1 MPDNTESTSSTTVI
15 FDLSKELTAEELES
29 FKAAAEA
36 SGSDLT
42 NHFLNITIRKDEPKA
57 TLPPI
62 LPN

>member
-1 MPDNTESTSSTTVI
+1 MSDNTESTSSTTVI

-57 TLPPI
+57 TLSPI